1 MSQSLPILTSEGS
14 SRGHGPYITEA
25 NEPLADRGQKVPVT
39 VFRDTGDLEPN
50 INQSVLPLFLN
61 DSFVLFREI
70 GMNLLSLMLSSD
82 LV

>member
-25 NEPLADRGQKVPVT
+25 NEPLADQGQKVPVT

-50 INQSVLPLFLN
+50 INQFVLPLFLN